1 MHEISNYL
9 KKYDIRPKGYRK
21 LGKAILVDTND
32 KKFVVKEKTRQN
44 NEIFKYLESR
54 NFDYYPKLIIED
66 ADFEM
71 TEYIEEIE
79 TPLEQKMTDM
89 IDLVAML
96 HAKTTFYKE
105 IDNDEYKKIYEDI
118 LGNIEY
124 LNNYYYDLITIIET
138 KVYMSPKEYLM
149 ARNISIIFKT
159 LNDCYKLTKDWYE
172 LVKDKTKRRYVVVHN
187 NLDVNHFLKDRG
199 SYLISWDKSKID
211 SPIFDIYKLYK
222 KHGLD
227 YDFETILKRYERS
240 YPLLEEEKNLLY
252 ILILLPDKVDFD
264 DNEYKM
270 CEKISNMIDFIYK
283 SRNIVLNNNFENTKT
298 S

>member
-270 CEKISNMIDFIYK
+270 CEKISNTIDFIYK

>member
-149 ARNISIIFKT
+149 ARNIAIIFKT

-240 YPLLEEEKNLLY
+240 YPLLEEEKKLLY

>member
-240 YPLLEEEKNLLY
+240 YPLLEEEKKLLY

>member
-149 ARNISIIFKT
+149 ARNIAIIFKT

-227 YDFETILKRYERS
+227 YDFENILKRYERS
-240 YPLLEEEKNLLY
+240 YPLLEEEKKLLY